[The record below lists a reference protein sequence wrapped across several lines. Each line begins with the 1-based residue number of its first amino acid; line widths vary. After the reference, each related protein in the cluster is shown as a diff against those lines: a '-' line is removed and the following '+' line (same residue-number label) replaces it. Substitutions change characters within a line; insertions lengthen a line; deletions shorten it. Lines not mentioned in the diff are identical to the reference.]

1 MMAFEIRLAI
11 LGAALV
17 VVGVALWSLAAG
29 LVLAGLEAL
38 AAAYIAAYV
47 KVNRQGANR

>member
-1 MMAFEIRLAI
+1 MSFEVRLAV
-11 LGAALV
+11 LGSVLV

-29 LVLAGLEAL
+29 LVLAGVEAL

-47 KVNRQGANR
+47 KVNAGARR

>member
-1 MMAFEIRLAI
+1 MTFEIRLAI
-11 LGAALV
+11 LGAVCV

-38 AAAYIAAYV
+38 AASYIAAYV
-47 KVNRQGANR
+47 KVGHQRMKR